1 MSRTVAGRNTVER
14 VVWPQQSTG
23 VGHIWLVLRD
33 PEKIRMITSVW
44 RLWKDMGKGL
54 GRDTGVTR

>member
-14 VVWPQQSTG
+14 VVWAQQSTG

-33 PEKIRMITSVW
+33 PEKIHTITSVW
-44 RLWKDMGKGL
+44 RLWRDMGKGL
-54 GRDTGVTR
+54 GRDIGVTR